1 MKSFITRKLVAGATG
16 LVLLGGAAGAVAA
29 TQVSGGSGRQA
40 FINDLASHLSVTP
53 SALTAAMKATEA
65 DRIQAAVT
73 AGRITQAQAN
83 TIEQRIQQGD
93 GLPLFGHRFGGHM
106 HGGLRA
112 AAQYLGITQTTL
124 RGDLHSGKSL
134 ATIASTTPGKSSA
147 GLKDAILA
155 AAKSHLDAERASGT
169 ITGTEEQ
176 QRLSNISQR
185 IDSLINRTGPT
196 GTGFNTGFRARAH

>member
-1 MKSFITRKLVAGATG
+1 VKSFITRKLIAGATG

-29 TQVSGGSGRQA
+29 TQLSGGSGRQA

-53 SALTAAMKATEA
+53 SALTAAMKATEV
-65 DRIQAAVT
+65 DRIQAAVA

-93 GLPLFGHRFGGHM
+93 GLPFFGHRFGGHM

-112 AAQYLGITQTTL
+112 AAQYLGITETTL
-124 RGDLHSGKSL
+124 RADLQSGKSL
-134 ATIASTTPGKSSA
+134 ATIALTTPGKSSA

-155 AAKSHLDAERASGT
+155 AAKSRLDAERAGGT
-169 ITGTEEQ
+169 ITATQEQ
-176 QRLSNISQR
+176 QQLSNISQR
-185 IDSLINRTGPT
+185 IDPLINRTWPT
-196 GTGFNTGFRARAH
+196 GTGFGTGFRSRAY